1 MAHISQISF
10 NVRSQI
16 STDIQSAIDIADS
29 QGASADFIAGLET
42 ALAIVSGD
50 SDSRPK
56 DIRNA

>member
-16 STDIQSAIDIADS
+16 SQELQEVIDKADQ

-42 ALAIVSGD
+42 ALAIVTD
-50 SDSRPK
+50 SDIIKKK
-56 DIRNA
+56 D